1 MNAVLRELSYL
12 LSIQQVFT
20 SSHRPQAN
28 GSTEHVHRFL
38 NSALA
43 IFASKWQKHWESY
56 LQPAVYSHNTS
67 TIDGTNGVTLLFLMF
82 GRNAT
87 SPETVALQLPNQPID
102 KNDYAKYLVQRITEP
117 HKLFCSIT
125 KDLRRRQRDYY
136 DLSANPR
143 EFNVGQQVLVR
154 KPPPANVDQRLL

>member
-67 TIDGTNGVTLLFLMF
+67 TIHGTNGLTPFFLML
-82 GRNAT
+82 RCNAT
-87 SPETVALQLPNQPID
+87 SPETVALQLSNQPID
-102 KNDYAKYLVQRITEP
+102 KNDYAKYLVQRITEA
-117 HKLFCSIT
+117 HKLLCSIK
-125 KDLRRRQRDYY
+125 KDLRR
-136 DLSANPR
+136 
-143 EFNVGQQVLVR
+143 
-154 KPPPANVDQRLL
+154 